1 MSVFLS
7 LECKQVYNG
16 PEFSVLRSK
25 ASQLEDDKEREW
37 GEEERGQGSS
47 GISTAPWQ
55 GWACNGTVM
64 LISSLEA
71 KALACPE
78 PLLLGLRGCLFL
90 TPQEAVHLLLPRA
103 RGL

>member
-16 PEFSVLRSK
+16 PEFSVLRSNG
-25 ASQLEDDKEREW
+25 SQLEDGKEREW
-37 GEEERGQGSS
+37 GEENRGQGGS

-55 GWACNGTVM
+55 GWAVM
-64 LISSLEA
+64 LISSSEA

-78 PLLLGLRGCLFL
+78 LLLLGLRGWLCL
-90 TPQEAVHLLLPRA
+90 EV
-103 RGL
+103 